1 MSPEQADHII
11 RDPSANSF
19 RHRATSL
26 PATKKMDSSQSQPSE
41 SYQTPLYMAE
51 TGIKEEKEEEKIGGL
66 SSQQT

>member
-1 MSPEQADHII
+1 M
-11 RDPSANSF
+11 RDPSANVF

-41 SYQTPLYMAE
+41 SYQTPLFYMAE
-51 TGIKEEKEEEKIGGL
+51 TGIKEEEEEEKLGGL